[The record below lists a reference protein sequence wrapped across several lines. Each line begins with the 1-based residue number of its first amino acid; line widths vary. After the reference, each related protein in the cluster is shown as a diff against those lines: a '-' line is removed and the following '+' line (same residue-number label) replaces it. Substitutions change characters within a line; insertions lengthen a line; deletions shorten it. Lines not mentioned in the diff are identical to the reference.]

1 MGAIRGILLVVV
13 SVLLFVVLL
22 GGNVLWTL
30 DKSLDYETIKPELV
44 FVIKEAIENEINLSE
59 VVEEEF
65 GEMEEYCLDNP
76 VYVFSDEEFGQVF
89 EIECDVV
96 AQGSDA
102 VVDSAIESFVEKI
115 YSGQIESKDVSSV
128 LEEVNTESKQP
139 MFDFVKLKNS
149 VHSYFYIAWV
159 VALVLFVLV
168 FFLVEVKSNAFI
180 LSGSLLAISS
190 LPLIKIEQF
199 LSWIPFDFAEF
210 FIVFFS
216 EANTVFL
223 ISFIT
228 GLVVLAVGIVMKFFG
243 VGFKTFDFVNKFNK
257 KGGGNKVV
265 KKVFVQEKATSGK
278 SVKPNN
284 L

>member
-199 LSWIPFDFAEF
+199 LSWIPFEF
-210 FIVFFS
+210 GEYFIVFFS

-228 GLVVLAVGIVMKFFG
+228 GLVVLIIILHWLLLWFCLCWFL
-243 VGFKTFDFVNKFNK
+243 
-257 KGGGNKVV
+257 
-265 KKVFVQEKATSGK
+265 S
-278 SVKPNN
+278 
-284 L
+284 

>member
-159 VALVLFVLV
+159 AALVLFVLV

-199 LSWIPFDFAEF
+199 LSLIPFEF
-210 FIVFFS
+210 GEFLIVFFS

-228 GLVVLAVGIVMKFFG
+228 GLVVLIIGVVMKFFG
-243 VGFKTFDFVNKFNK
+243 IGFKIFEFFNKFKDNK
-257 KGGGNKVV
+257 KQVV
-265 KKVFVQEKATSGK
+265 KKVFTQKKTTSGK
-278 SVKPNN
+278 SVNPNN

>member
-199 LSWIPFDFAEF
+199 LSWIPFEF
-210 FIVFFS
+210 GEYFIVFFS
-216 EANTVFL
+216 EANTIFL

-228 GLVVLAVGIVMKFFG
+228 GLVVLIIGIVMKFFG
-243 VGFKTFDFVNKFNK
+243 VGFKIFEFFNKFKDNK
-257 KGGGNKVV
+257 KQVV
-265 KKVFVQEKATSGK
+265 KKVFEQKKSTSGK
-278 SVKPNN
+278 FVKAE
-284 L
+284 

>member
-1 MGAIRGILLVVV
+1 MGAVKGILLVIV
-13 SVLLFVVLL
+13 SVLLFVVFLL
-22 GGNVLWTL
+22 GNVLLTL

-44 FVIKEAIENEINLSE
+44 SNVKEVIEDKINISKIIDEKFEAMELYCLNNSEFIFSEESYTFVI
-59 VVEEEF
+59 
-65 GEMEEYCLDNP
+65 P
-76 VYVFSDEEFGQVF
+76 
-89 EIECDVV
+89 CDVV
-96 AQGSDA
+96 AGGTD
-102 VVDSAIESFVEKI
+102 VVIDYSIGSFVDKFYNGE
-115 YSGQIESKDVSSV
+115 IEYDG
-128 LEEVNTESKQP
+128 
-139 MFDFVKLKNS
+139 FDFVKLKDS
-149 VHSYFYIAWV
+149 VNSYFYIALV

-180 LSGSLLAISS
+180 ISGSLLTISS

-243 VGFKTFDFVNKFNK
+243 VGFKIFDFVNKFNK

>member
-199 LSWIPFDFAEF
+199 LSLIPFEF
-210 FIVFFS
+210 GEFLIVFFS

-228 GLVVLAVGIVMKFFG
+228 GLVVLIIGVVMKFFG
-243 VGFKTFDFVNKFNK
+243 IGFKIFEFFNKFKDNK
-257 KGGGNKVV
+257 KQVV
-265 KKVFVQEKATSGK
+265 KKVFTQKKTTSGK
-278 SVKPNN
+278 SVNPNN

>member
-168 FFLVEVKSNAFI
+168 FFLVEAKSNSFI
-180 LSGSLLAISS
+180 IAGSLLAISS

-199 LSWIPFDFAEF
+199 LSLIPFEF
-210 FIVFFS
+210 GEFLIVFFS

-228 GLVVLAVGIVMKFFG
+228 GLVVLIIGVVMKFFG
-243 VGFKTFDFVNKFNK
+243 IGFKIFEFFNKFKDNK
-257 KGGGNKVV
+257 KQVV
-265 KKVFVQEKATSGK
+265 KKVFTQKKTTSGK
-278 SVKPNN
+278 SVNPNN